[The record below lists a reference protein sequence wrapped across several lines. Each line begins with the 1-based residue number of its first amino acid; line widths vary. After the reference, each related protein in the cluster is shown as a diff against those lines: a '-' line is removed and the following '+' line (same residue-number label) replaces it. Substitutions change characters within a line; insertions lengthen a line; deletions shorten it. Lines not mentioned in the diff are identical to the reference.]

1 MKFLKNSYEKA
12 KWGQQAIAKACERF
26 RKEMQELNKSKT
38 GGVTMR
44 SALLIIRIKWFFLNM
59 S

>member
-26 RKEMQELNKSKT
+26 RKETQELNEWADLFSDSK
-38 GGVTMR
+38 R
-44 SALLIIRIKWFFLNM
+44 IRFEAVSLNT
-59 S
+59 